1 MFKFIMNCVYNM
13 YNHVI
18 VHNHHLLHDSESI
31 VYIPLHN
38 YAWPSSQASQFLP
51 FVFVF
56 VHNNTGK
63 KKHSFAGKKQFRW
76 SSVPMYYCEHK
87 LKVKTQG
94 GLGMRVIMHTYTCMI
109 VQKYYQQK
117 DYQIMYSTMYSSCV
131 FTVLNGSITLV
142 FR

>member
-1 MFKFIMNCVYNM
+1 MSFC
-13 YNHVI
+13 
-18 VHNHHLLHDSESI
+18 SESI
-31 VYIPLHN
+31 VYILVHS
-38 YAWPSSQASQFLP
+38 YAWPSSQASQFLL

-56 VHNNTGK
+56 VHDNTGK
-63 KKHSFAGKKQFRW
+63 KQFRRQKKKQFRW

-109 VQKYYQQK
+109 VQKRYQQK

-131 FTVLNGSITLV
+131 FTVFNGSITLV